1 MKGIILAAGRGS
13 RLKSLTNDQ
22 PKCRVKLHGKELIKW
37 QIDSLSDAG
46 INSLAI
52 VRGYM
57 AQSFK
62 FKMKYF
68 ENSRWNKTNMVVSL
82 MTASEWLKEDTCII
96 SYSDIV
102 YSSNAVQKLISSNGD
117 ITIAYDP
124 NWIKLWE
131 KRFRDPLS
139 DAETFSNAL
148 LFNFSTGGVSQPSF
162 KW

>member
-82 MTASEWLKEDTCII
+82 MTASEWLKEDNFQLYEELQKNNIFVHVMRCVR
-96 SYSDIV
+96 YHGHDHDI
-102 YSSNAVQKLISSNGD
+102 
-117 ITIAYDP
+117 
-124 NWIKLWE
+124 
-131 KRFRDPLS
+131 
-139 DAETFSNAL
+139 AL
-148 LFNFSTGGVSQPSF
+148 VLFEIQFAKSLR
-162 KW
+162 